1 MRIRVRPEKTRQN
14 QEDNEHFACIC
25 LPGGDPKEVG
35 NDIILS
41 EYENGGLIIT
51 GHGLYKVVR
60 HVIGNL
66 VRSDHLT
73 ERASAQYGMEDSR

>member
-1 MRIRVRPEKTRQN
+1 MSISHAYVSREATQ
-14 QEDNEHFACIC
+14 
-25 LPGGDPKEVG
+25 KEVG
-35 NDIILS
+35 DDIILS

-66 VRSDHLT
+66 VRSDNLT